1 MDDYGK
7 GGSWCVETMSNR
19 GGRGASLAK
28 CKALVVEI
36 GTALSTSNSPNIFI
50 LCIGI
55 GLLYLHVRSIVGEW
69 MEK

>member
-1 MDDYGK
+1 MDDYSK
-7 GGSWCVETMSNR
+7 GGSWRVESMSIR
-19 GGRGASLAK
+19 WGGASLAK